1 MPTLFLLA
9 LEPQMSCWDVVADS
23 FPPLGGNY
31 AKLFVAN
38 VDVLKDNEVEDAE
51 LSHSCCCRI
60 KASNDAVEPYGLWL
74 LMLRNP
80 SDVVVEQDDVAVGL
94 LLLLRL
100 TCWPT
105 ILLLAVAAQPLML
118 SICTSPSLSLSL

>member
-1 MPTLFLLA
+1 MPSLL
-9 LEPQMSCWDVVADS
+9 
-23 FPPLGGNY
+23 
-31 AKLFVAN
+31 
-38 VDVLKDNEVEDAE
+38 
-51 LSHSCCCRI
+51 CCRI

-94 LLLLRL
+94 LLLLRFA
-100 TCWPT
+100 CWPT

-118 SICTSPSLSLSL
+118 SICTSSLSPSLYLLYLMTNDVPG